1 MLKKFLIG
9 AGAFASL
16 ITIGYVGI
24 GAYKNHEAAQ
34 YNDTAIPY
42 IKSAIPEISKWD
54 KDIFYNYLSSE
65 AKENIDKDDMAN
77 IFIVFS
83 KMGSLISYEDP
94 EFSKSDSYAP
104 ASGETKTIVTYNV
117 DAKYE
122 NGDATLTFTLVGV
135 NEKVELHHFNL
146 RSIALLQ

>member
-9 AGAFASL
+9 VGAFASL
-16 ITIGYVGI
+16 ISVGYIGI

-42 IKSAIPEISKWD
+42 INTAIPEISKWD

-65 AKENIDKDDMAN
+65 AKENIDKEDMAN

-94 EFSKSDSYAP
+94 EFSKSNSYTS

-122 NGDATLTFTLVGV
+122 NGDATLTFTLVSA
-135 NEKVELHHFNL
+135 NENVELHHFNL
-146 RSIALLQ
+146 RSMALLQ